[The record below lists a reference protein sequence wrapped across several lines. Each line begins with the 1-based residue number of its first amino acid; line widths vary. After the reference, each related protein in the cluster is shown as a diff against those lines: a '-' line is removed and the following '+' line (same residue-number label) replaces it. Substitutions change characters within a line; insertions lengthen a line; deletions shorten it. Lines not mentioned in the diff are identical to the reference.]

1 MHYNF
6 LFFHTWFKSN
16 YFNCQMELST
26 KHELEEKSHIQMSI
40 CMPRFPRQIG
50 KLPTCYRQRRDLFGE
65 GMAEQSQRS
74 QCLEWHTH
82 AIGISKGRM
91 MKHVQKRRQTH
102 WFLSSTILISL
113 ISLSESYGVSFHQL
127 SHISQPREE
136 EKKLRLCMKQ
146 DKCVCKCDL
155 DRNRG
160 ISY

>member
-1 MHYNF
+1 MHLFTLVTTLRTKFKKICPNKTYFYSCCIILHGICLPQGCFRSFSPRCGWCTGKGRSENRIPLPFRMHYNF

-74 QCLEWHTH
+74 QCLE
-82 AIGISKGRM
+82 
-91 MKHVQKRRQTH
+91 
-102 WFLSSTILISL
+102 
-113 ISLSESYGVSFHQL
+113 
-127 SHISQPREE
+127 
-136 EKKLRLCMKQ
+136 
-146 DKCVCKCDL
+146 
-155 DRNRG
+155 
-160 ISY
+160 